1 MSALNRAFTLMEMDK
16 ISVLIAKDLKFDMT
30 RALNETFQ

>member
-16 ISVLIAKDLKFDMT
+16 ISMLIAKDLKFDMT
-30 RALNETFQ
+30 RTLNETFQ